1 VLAEGTVAKF
11 HVGHLEL
18 IEHEE
23 MAAILAHLDRNV
35 RRYVLK
41 VAAWIILVEVA
52 IVNNVNF
59 FKPHRLKHE
68 LIDLEWLILL
78 RHLLIHQIQQ
88 LQRKCILHIINLLAK
103 VHHLLLIL
111 IPLGDGLL
119 TTLLLGSCRLI
130 LFELGVLRVGL
141 QEF

>member
-1 VLAEGTVAKF
+1 
-11 HVGHLEL
+11 
-18 IEHEE
+18 
-23 MAAILAHLDRNV
+23 
-35 RRYVLK
+35 
-41 VAAWIILVEVA
+41 VA

-68 LIDLEWLILL
+68 LIDLYWLILL

-88 LQRKCILHIINLLAK
+88 LQRKCILNIINLLAK

-119 TTLLLGSCRLI
+119 TTLLLGSRRLI

-141 QEF
+141 